1 VLVLAHK
8 GVVLALESLVLLFEF
23 CDLTLIRLI
32 ELSFISK
39 ITFFEFD
46 ELSAVISGSIVGGY
60 GNAAVI
66 VAFFT
71 SMFMSTFTGFSTM
84 TTMPT
89 SMRFSTMTTMTTS
102 MGFSTM
108 TTMTTFMRFSTM
120 STMST
125 FMGFSTMSTTT
136 FIGFSMSTTAFM
148 FAVFMMMFA
157 VGVAVANLD

>member
-1 VLVLAHK
+1 MLVLAHK
-8 GVVLALESLVLLFEF
+8 GVVLASEWLVPLFEF

-32 ELSFISK
+32 ELSFTSK

-46 ELSAVISGSIVGGY
+46 ELSAVIFGSIVGGY
-60 GNAAVI
+60 GNPAVI

-89 SMRFSTMTTMTTS
+89 SMRFSTMTTS

-108 TTMTTFMRFSTM
+108 TMMTTSMRF

-125 FMGFSTMSTTT
+125 FMGFSTMSTT
-136 FIGFSMSTTAFM
+136 AFM
-148 FAVFMMMFA
+148 FAVFMMML